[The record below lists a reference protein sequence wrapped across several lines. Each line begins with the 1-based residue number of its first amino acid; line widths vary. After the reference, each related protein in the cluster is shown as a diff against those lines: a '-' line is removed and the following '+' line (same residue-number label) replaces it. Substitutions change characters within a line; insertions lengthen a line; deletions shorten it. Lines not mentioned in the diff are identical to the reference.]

1 MKLQDT
7 LELHVKAAV
16 KELFQSDLESVE
28 FQATRKEFAGDI
40 TVVVFPMLRVVKG
53 NPVAIGEQIG
63 KYLKDNVALVKG
75 FNVVK
80 GFLNIE
86 IDDSYYIDF
95 FNSIKNQNNYG
106 FASLKDDKAVMVEY
120 SSPNTNKPL
129 HLGHVRN
136 VLLGYSVS
144 EILKASGKK
153 VYKTQIINDRGI
165 HICKSMLAWEKFAD
179 LGVDGERETPETTL
193 NPELKKGDK
202 LVGNYYV
209 KFDEKFR
216 DEVRGKLD
224 NASSL
229 LSEFLRESFKKGE
242 LNMPKVMKE
251 VDQEHKGVF
260 MKLANIKMDW
270 LEKKSE
276 SIKFNDYSRSSYDI
290 LYSSV
295 FEHLLENEESAL
307 LIDDL
312 IKIFDQDLIRYF
324 DKERV
329 KLLED
334 LSKTYFSED
343 SELQNQAQ
351 EMLRQWEAGDKEV
364 VALWEKMNGW
374 VYEGFEATYKAIG
387 VDFDKYYY
395 ESQTYLLGK
404 EFVAEGLKSGVFFKK
419 EDGSVWCDLTDDG
432 LDEKI
437 VLRADGTAVYMTQDI
452 GTAIQRIKDYPDVG
466 GMVYTVGNEQDYHF
480 KVLFLILK
488 KLGFDWAKNLYHLSY
503 GMVDLPS
510 GKMKSREGTVV
521 DADDL
526 IQEMAD
532 TAEEISKELGK
543 LDDYSEDDKKALYK
557 TIGLGALKYYILKV
571 DPKKRIL
578 FDPKESIDFQGN
590 TGPFIQYTYAR
601 IQSILRKS
609 NIDENVTLSAAEV
622 SLQDKER
629 DLLKQLEQFPEVIQN
644 AAEQHSPA
652 LVANYTYDL
661 VKDFNSFY
669 QNVSILGADKEEE
682 KIFRVQ
688 LSKTVGQTIKNAF
701 SVLGI
706 DVPERM

>member
-1 MKLQDT
+1 MHAFLKVKLTQRMKLQDT

-16 KELFQSDLESVE
+16 KELFQADLESVE

-53 NPVAIGEQIG
+53 NPVVIGEQIG
-63 KYLKDNVALVKG
+63 QYLKDNVELVKG

-95 FNSIKNQNNYG
+95 FNTIKVQTNYG
-106 FASLKDDKAVMVEY
+106 FTELKDDKAVMVEY

-165 HICKSMLAWEKFAD
+165 HICKSMLAWKRY
-179 LGVDGERETPETTL
+179 GNGETPESTGL
-193 NPELKKGDK
+193 KGDK

-209 KFDEKFR
+209 EFDKAYKAEISELVAQGQNEEEAK
-216 DEVRGKLD
+216 K
-224 NASSL
+224 NA
-229 LSEFLRESFKKGE
+229 
-242 LNMPKVMKE
+242 P
-251 VDQEHKGVF
+251 
-260 MKLANIKMDW
+260 I
-270 LEKKSE
+270 
-276 SIKFNDYSRSSYDI
+276 
-290 LYSSV
+290 
-295 FEHLLENEESAL
+295 LLE
-307 LIDDL
+307 
-312 IKIFDQDLIRYF
+312 
-324 DKERV
+324 
-329 KLLED
+329 
-334 LSKTYFSED
+334 
-343 SELQNQAQ
+343 AQ
-351 EMLRQWEAGDKEV
+351 EMLRQWEAGEKEV

-374 VYEGFEATYKAIG
+374 VYEGFEETYKAIG

-404 EFVAEGLKSGVFFKK
+404 EFVSEGLKKGVFYKK
-419 EDGSVWCDLTDDG
+419 EDGSVWCDLTADG

-526 IQEMAD
+526 VQEMAD

-543 LDDYSEDDKKALYK
+543 LDDYSEEDKKALYK
-557 TIGLGALKYYILKV
+557 TIGLGALKYFILKV

-609 NIDENVTLSAAEV
+609 DIKVNVTLGTDQILLHE
-622 SLQDKER
+622 KER
-629 DLLKQLEQFPEVIQN
+629 DLLKQLELFPEIIQN

-661 VKDFNSFY
+661 VKAFNSFY
-669 QNVSILGADKEEE
+669 QNVSILGAE
-682 KIFRVQ
+682 KDNEKTFRVQ

-701 SVLGI
+701 NVLGI